1 MLLNRPKRPRTVKGF
16 AGTMTDPT
24 EVLDAYLDAIAARD
38 FPRARNLL
46 SDQNFTTRSP
56 ISQFDSADAYIA
68 DISRVGP
75 ILEALER
82 RKTFVD
88 GNDVCAIV
96 NYVTRMDRRQ
106 VSPVVH
112 LMRVERGKITA
123 IETFFDARDYAAM
136 FDVG

>member
-1 MLLNRPKRPRTVKGF
+1 
-16 AGTMTDPT
+16 MTDPT